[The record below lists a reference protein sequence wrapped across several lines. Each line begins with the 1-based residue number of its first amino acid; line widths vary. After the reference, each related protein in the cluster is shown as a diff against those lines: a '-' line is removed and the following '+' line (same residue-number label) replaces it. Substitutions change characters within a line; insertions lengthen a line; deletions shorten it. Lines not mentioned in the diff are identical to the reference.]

1 MKKFIFLIAVSLTI
15 IILSGCRDNEPETP
29 VEPEVPET
37 MQNTNGPTGPPY
49 SEGPSAP
56 PPST

>member
-1 MKKFIFLIAVSLTI
+1 MKKLIILFAVSLSV
-15 IILSGCRDNEPETP
+15 IILSGCQDNEPETP
-29 VEPEVPET
+29 EEPEVPET
-37 MQNTNGPTGPPY
+37 MQNINGPTGPPY